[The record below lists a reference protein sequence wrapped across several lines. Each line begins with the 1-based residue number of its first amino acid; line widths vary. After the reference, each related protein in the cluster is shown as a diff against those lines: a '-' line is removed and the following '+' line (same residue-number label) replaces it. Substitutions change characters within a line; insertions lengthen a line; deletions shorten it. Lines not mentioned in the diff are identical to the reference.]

1 MNIIWKYENMVS
13 TQMQLK
19 YNTKTQPTRSI
30 HLLHF
35 YAIFRKLIS
44 NKSIPFS

>member
-1 MNIIWKYENMVS
+1 MNIIWKYESMVS

-19 YNTKTQPTRSI
+19 YNTKTQLTHSI

-35 YAIFRKLIS
+35 YAIFRKI
-44 NKSIPFS
+44 NF